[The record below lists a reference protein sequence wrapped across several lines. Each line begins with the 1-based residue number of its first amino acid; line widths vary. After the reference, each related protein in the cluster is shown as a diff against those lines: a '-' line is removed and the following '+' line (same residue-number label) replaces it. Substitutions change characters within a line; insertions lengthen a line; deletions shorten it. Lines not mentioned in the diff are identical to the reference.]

1 MKQKILLRTL
11 GCAAMMAASGLVAC
25 GDDSSSSPEPS
36 SDESAVTEIS
46 SSVEQFSSSIVAE
59 SSSAMVVSSSLD
71 ALTSSSDIIN
81 ESSSSVAV
89 SSATVSSS
97 SVENCIHMSETPP
110 DSDSDPWCDNEGE
123 RSVDC
128 LTQDLYICSGHLW
141 ERYGDRCVNIS
152 DSASGVSGASDD
164 KWDCAYPDYTLRA
177 DCGNS
182 EISYMCAAGMWI
194 EAKDCDPSQ
203 ERCGYS
209 DTTLCTQFGIME
221 YCDGPSRIFPVGV
234 PCNKPGK
241 SVVIDGQW
249 MYRCDNGKWHVVVP
263 L

>member
-1 MKQKILLRTL
+1 
-11 GCAAMMAASGLVAC
+11 
-25 GDDSSSSPEPS
+25 
-36 SDESAVTEIS
+36 
-46 SSVEQFSSSIVAE
+46 
-59 SSSAMVVSSSLD
+59 
-71 ALTSSSDIIN
+71 
-81 ESSSSVAV
+81 
-89 SSATVSSS
+89 
-97 SVENCIHMSETPP
+97 MSETPP

-152 DSASGVSGASDD
+152 DSASDD

-177 DCGNS
+177 DCSNS
-182 EISYMCAAGMWI
+182 ETSYMCAAGMWI

-221 YCDGPSRIFPVGV
+221 YCNGPSRIFPVGV

>member
-1 MKQKILLRTL
+1 MKRFFLSGLLA
-11 GCAAMMAASGLVAC
+11 CMAIGLVAC
-25 GDDSSSSPEPS
+25 GDDSSSSPEPCS
-36 SDESAVTEIS
+36 GESVVTEIS
-46 SSVEQFSSSIVAE
+46 SSVEPLSSSVVAE

-71 ALTSSSDIIN
+71 ALSSSSDIIN
-81 ESSSSVAV
+81 ESSSSV
-89 SSATVSSS
+89 
-97 SVENCIHMSETPP
+97 ENCIHMSEMPP

-128 LTQDLYICSGHLW
+128 LTQDLYTCSGHLW

-152 DSASGVSGASDD
+152 DSISGASDD

-182 EISYMCAAGMWI
+182 ETSYMCAAGMWI

-221 YCDGPSRIFPVGV
+221 YCDGPSSIFPVGV